1 MNKEIIEY
9 LLLSELEEVKGGQ
22 AYVEIGKDLNINVA
36 TLKSFIF
43 QIVEQ
48 SSKSITF
55 MGGILVFPEQLLIF
69 SNQKRI

>member
-1 MNKEIIEY
+1 MNKEIIEN
-9 LLLSELEEVKGGQ
+9 LLLSEMEEVKGGQ